1 MLVLSRKLN
10 ESILL
15 GGDIRVVVLGIRGN
29 QIRLG
34 IEAPERV
41 GIIRE
46 ELVIPAHNAGRDAS
60 RPRTGSRLHQR

>member
-1 MLVLSRKLN
+1 MLVLSRRLN

-41 GIIRE
+41 GVVRE
-46 ELVIPAHNAGRDAS
+46 ELVLAHGTPHATCRAPS
-60 RPRTGSRLHQR
+60 SRLVKRS

>member
-1 MLVLSRKLN
+1 MLVLSRKPN
-10 ESILL
+10 QSILL

-41 GIIRE
+41 AIIRE
-46 ELVIPAHNAGRDAS
+46 ELVIPAHDLVRDAGPAPGDPGTTS
-60 RPRTGSRLHQR
+60 